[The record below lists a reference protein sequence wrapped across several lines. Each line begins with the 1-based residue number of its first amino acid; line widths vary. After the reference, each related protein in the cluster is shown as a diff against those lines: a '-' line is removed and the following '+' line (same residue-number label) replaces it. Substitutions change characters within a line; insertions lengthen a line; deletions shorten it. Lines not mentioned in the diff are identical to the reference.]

1 MKNKYGILCILGLL
15 LTMLS
20 SFGKPETF
28 HTDNP
33 DVYMQLEG
41 HIENEGEDIRSGLF
55 IFPETIDCLE
65 DVEYEYYCEQG
76 ALDNSYMIF
85 LKGNYPDE
93 KSYEAEVDRLANIT
107 CSVET
112 SKGNIVNEVEYTEI
126 LFDYPAYVTVY
137 HTNKSFEYALVD
149 EESRSVVYVYLK
161 LCEGSEFLQDMYLP
175 REFQGK
181 TMMEYDT
188 NWENQN
194 IYYAPD
200 GDDVQVY
207 YLD

>member
-1 MKNKYGILCILGLL
+1 M
-15 LTMLS
+15 
-20 SFGKPETF
+20 
-28 HTDNP
+28 
-33 DVYMQLEG
+33 
-41 HIENEGEDIRSGLF
+41 
-55 IFPETIDCLE
+55 
-65 DVEYEYYCEQG
+65 
-76 ALDNSYMIF
+76 
-85 LKGNYPDE
+85 
-93 KSYEAEVDRLANIT
+93 
-107 CSVET
+107 
-112 SKGNIVNEVEYTEI
+112 
-126 LFDYPAYVTVY
+126 TVY

-200 GDDVQVY
+200 GDGVQVY